1 MSNIYR
7 RHVAHQSDS
16 LWLREDEAWV
26 SDVERLSA
34 FYPNAAYDF
43 YGTPGN
49 PLCVYKSGN
58 PWPVRSG
65 PESQRIIREA
75 RSVTSTHRITE
86 NWLDIGND
94 ICTLLDD
101 KKVRWTSVDPVSFA
115 DKGKEPFC
123 QLLLWIGVEPASLSY
138 EDAKNAADAIE
149 RLLSVNGFPSIQIAF
164 RESIVTRSVSGPRM
178 LNLDP
183 LDPLTEVRK
192 PFTPTLG
199 LPISLQETPHL
210 EGTGAL
216 YLRESRQSRRIF
228 LLTCAHVVSPPPI
241 NTNKKNPACKN
252 VIALGQTGY
261 NNAIESMMGE
271 IAYQKRSIRLCE
283 NMLRNQDKSKEDQY
297 LKRIEGAKKKIEMVN
312 DLHSGITKCWTHT
325 TQRIIG
331 QVAYVEAIGVQVK
344 PYGYTRDWALIEL
357 DSAKFDWSAFKGNQV
372 YLDKKYSPMDY
383 GRILSPHPKD
393 WFVSP
398 EDCLLRVSGV
408 VSANEIHNPNHLDR
422 HENRCHFV
430 VKNGLGTG
438 TTFGRAAGMESFT
451 RTYNE
456 SGSQETSIEIAVL
469 PYSSSEGPFSASGDS
484 GSIVVTRDG
493 RILGMITSGAGI
505 ANAANVTY
513 LTPFWFILKEIKKV
527 FPDCQLYE
535 VVDTLSS
542 GD

>member
-1 MSNIYR
+1 ML
-7 RHVAHQSDS
+7 HTS
-16 LWLREDEAWV
+16 LIAWV

-58 PWPVRSG
+58 PWPVRRG

-75 RSVTSTHRITE
+75 RPVNSTHRITE

-101 KKVRWTSVDPVSFA
+101 KKVRWTS
-115 DKGKEPFC
+115 
-123 QLLLWIGVEPASLSY
+123 LLLWIGVEPASLSH

-149 RLLSVNGFPSIQIAF
+149 RLLSVNGFLSIQIAF

-199 LPISLQETPHL
+199 LPISLQETPYL

-216 YLRESRQSRRIF
+216 YLRESRQSHRIF

-252 VIALGQTGY
+252 VIALGQTVY

-283 NMLRNQDKSKEDQY
+283 NILRNQDKSKEDQY
-297 LKRIEGAKKKIEMVN
+297 LKRMEGAKKKIEMVN
-312 DLHSGITKCWTHT
+312 DFHSGITKCWTHT

-331 QVAYVEAIGVQVK
+331 QVAYVEPIGVQAK
-344 PYGYTRDWALIEL
+344 PCGYTRDWALIEL

-398 EDCLLRVSGV
+398 EDCLLQVSGI

-422 HENRCHFV
+422 HENKCHFV

-484 GSIVVTRDG
+484 GSIVLTKDG
-493 RILGMITSGAGI
+493 RILGMMTGGAGI
-505 ANAANVTY
+505 ADPAT
-513 LTPFWFILKEIKKV
+513 EIMKV
-527 FPDCQLYE
+527 FPDCQLYDSI
-535 VVDTLSS
+535 VDTPGL
-542 GD
+542 GG